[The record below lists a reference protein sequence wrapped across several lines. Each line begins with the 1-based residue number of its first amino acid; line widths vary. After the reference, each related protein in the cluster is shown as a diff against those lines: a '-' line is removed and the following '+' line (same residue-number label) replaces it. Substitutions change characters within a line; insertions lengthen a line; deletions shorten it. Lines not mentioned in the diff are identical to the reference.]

1 MGLIFSSQLVRDE
14 FQIAIDSS
22 VFGVA
27 SRTYSDGMGWFKAK
41 DLLERMKDSLQRE
54 FSNGLRFEE
63 RSKCQDH
70 DVVELN
76 KKARKKYSC
85 DAPLRAVRWD
95 DDVSP
100 VTGDAI
106 CDGYSDDCASV
117 INPGD
122 LYVCLTLTDRDT
134 IDATGS
140 YWNTHRI
147 CIPCALS
154 EWIIVKDERRVVP

>member
-1 MGLIFSSQLVRDE
+1 MEALWGTTIVRAGFVVGVDE
-14 FQIAIDSS
+14 YCIEGI
-22 VFGVA
+22 
-27 SRTYSDGMGWFKAK
+27 
-41 DLLERMKDSLQRE
+41 
-54 FSNGLRFEE
+54 
-63 RSKCQDH
+63 
-70 DVVELN
+70 

-95 DDVSP
+95 DNVSP
-100 VTGDAI
+100 MTGDAV